1 MATASACMGRLHHI
15 ATASP
20 VPGGIGEGCD
30 GPFLSQAPDIVK
42 AMNRAATSSA
52 TRTRATS
59 TSPRI
64 TIEDTLVRV
73 DELVIDDEAV
83 ASHLNSLAPEQ
94 RSGELIRAIALGIHG
109 LAATQLRATV
119 DDMKDEV
126 QRIIAA
132 AAQTAEACVD
142 EAVAVGRSALM
153 AQLDPEVRSSL
164 TARAVGELESL
175 HAATL
180 ARLDPDRSDSHTAK
194 LVAAITDLLGPSGLL
209 AQRLEAAFDS
219 AEADHGFG
227 RLLDLVERRFL
238 ELRDLVVGDQH
249 RKDEAQRGT
258 AKGFDFE
265 DEVEAVLRR
274 EAKSIG
280 GCVVERTG
288 HVPGTLGSQSKV
300 GDFTVTLSDGTVVV
314 VEAKNAGRIA
324 LAGTTGI
331 LSELDAAMANR
342 NASWALCISGNEA
355 FPAEVG
361 SFGVYGNRILVV
373 EEGDGTLPGVALRWI
388 SAAAAASTISD
399 DRADTPVALEGLARI
414 RDLAQHFSRSKRVL
428 GTAQTSLESVKE
440 DLDGL
445 RTQLLDLVEDVSR
458 ALRPPASTDRRVA

>member
-1 MATASACMGRLHHI
+1 M
-15 ATASP
+15 
-20 VPGGIGEGCD
+20 D
-30 GPFLSQAPDIVK
+30 
-42 AMNRAATSSA
+42 NAATSSA
-52 TRTRATS
+52 AQTRATQ
-59 TSPRI
+59 TGARI
-64 TIEDTLVRV
+64 TVAGTVVRV
-73 DELVIDDEAV
+73 DELVINDEAV
-83 ASHLNSLAPEQ
+83 ARHFDSIAPEQ
-94 RSGELIRAIALGIHG
+94 RSGELMRAIALGVHG

-119 DDMKDEV
+119 DDMKSEV

-132 AAQTAEACVD
+132 AAHTAEACVD
-142 EAVAVGRSALM
+142 EAIAVGRSTLT

-164 TARAVGELESL
+164 TARAVSELESL
-175 HAATL
+175 HTTAL

-194 LVAAITDLLGPSGLL
+194 LVAAITELLGPRGLL

-249 RKDEAQRGT
+249 RQEEALRGT

-288 HVPGTLGSQSKV
+288 HLPGSLGSQSKV
-300 GDFTVTLSDGTVVV
+300 GDFTVTLPDRTVVV
-314 VEAKNAGRIA
+314 VEAKNTGRIA
-324 LAGTTGI
+324 LGGTTGI
-331 LSELDAAMANR
+331 LTELDAAMANR
-342 NASWALCISGNEA
+342 DASWALCVSGSEA
-355 FPAEVG
+355 FPGEVG

-373 EEGDGTLPGVALRWI
+373 DDGDGTLPGVALRWI
-388 SAAAAASTISD
+388 SAAAAASTVGA
-399 DRADTPVALEGLARI
+399 DRADTPAALEGLTRI

-428 GTAQTSLESVKE
+428 GSAQTSLESVKE

-458 ALRPPASTDRRVA
+458 ALRLPASSDKRVA